1 MSYAILAVTACLT
14 LINIFSYEFENF
26 GCSVY
31 VPPVGEEL
39 QIEDFGTS
47 VSYHTDTYLLAK
59 LSQLNLSQNMQDL
72 IVSRFQQVKD
82 SLPPELAEQVNKLSD
97 DEKIKQTDSRYA
109 QFLSD
114 RTNNLKSLMKKF
126 EDFTK
131 EVEDK
136 EERAKLDSANKSL
149 RDFILRLSSPSE
161 DSDKS

>member
-1 MSYAILAVTACLT
+1 LA
-14 LINIFSYEFENF
+14 
-26 GCSVY
+26 
-31 VPPVGEEL
+31 
-39 QIEDFGTS
+39 D
-47 VSYHTDTYLLAK
+47 
-59 LSQLNLSQNMQDL
+59 
-72 IVSRFQQVKD
+72 
-82 SLPPELAEQVNKLSD
+82 QVNKLSD
-97 DEKIKQTDSRYA
+97 EEKIKQTDSRYA

>member
-1 MSYAILAVTACLT
+1 MSLKNY
-14 LINIFSYEFENF
+14 

-31 VPPVGEEL
+31 VSPVGEEL

-47 VSYHTDTYLLAK
+47 VSYHTDAYLLAK

-82 SLPPELAEQVNKLSD
+82 SLSPELAEQIDKLSD
-97 DEKIKQTDSRYA
+97 EEKIKQTDSRYA

-136 EERAKLDSANKSL
+136 EERAKLDAANKYL
-149 RDFILRLSSPSE
+149 CDFIIRLSSPYE

>member
-1 MSYAILAVTACLT
+1 MSLKNY
-14 LINIFSYEFENF
+14 

-47 VSYHTDTYLLAK
+47 VSYHTDAYLLAK

-72 IVSRFQQVKD
+72 IVSRFQQIKD
-82 SLPPELAEQVNKLSD
+82 SLPADLADEVNKLSD
-97 DEKIKQTDSRYA
+97 EEKIKQTDSRYT

-126 EDFTK
+126 EDYSK
-131 EVEDK
+131 EVKDS
-136 EERAKLDSANKSL
+136 EERDKLTAANKSL
-149 RDFILRLSSPSE
+149 RDFILRLSQTDSYPQ

>member
-1 MSYAILAVTACLT
+1 MSLKNY
-14 LINIFSYEFENF
+14 
-26 GCSVY
+26 GCSIY

-59 LSQLNLSQNMQDL
+59 MSQLNLSQNMQDL

-82 SLPPELAEQVNKLSD
+82 SLPPDLAEQVNKLSD
-97 DEKIKQTDSRYA
+97 EEKIKQTDSRYA

-149 RDFILRLSSPSE
+149 RDFIIRLSSPYD

>member
-1 MSYAILAVTACLT
+1 MSLKNY
-14 LINIFSYEFENF
+14 

-59 LSQLNLSQNMQDL
+59 MSQLNLSQNMQDL

-82 SLPPELAEQVNKLSD
+82 SLPPDLAEQVNKLSD
-97 DEKIKQTDSRYA
+97 EEKIKQTDSRYA

-126 EDFTK
+126 DDFTK

-136 EERAKLDSANKSL
+136 EERAKLDSANKYL
-149 RDFILRLSSPSE
+149 RDFILRLSRTE
-161 DSDKS
+161 LDSDD

>member
-1 MSYAILAVTACLT
+1 MSLKNY
-14 LINIFSYEFENF
+14 

-47 VSYHTDTYLLAK
+47 VSYHTDAYLLAK

-72 IVSRFQQVKD
+72 IVSRFQQIKD
-82 SLPPELAEQVNKLSD
+82 SLPADLADEVNKLSD
-97 DEKIKQTDSRYA
+97 EEKIKQTDSRYT

-126 EDFTK
+126 EDYSK
-131 EVEDK
+131 EVKDS
-136 EERAKLDSANKSL
+136 EEREKLTAANKSL
-149 RDFILRLSSPSE
+149 RDFILRLSRTDSDSL

>member
-1 MSYAILAVTACLT
+1 MSLK
-14 LINIFSYEFENF
+14 NF

-47 VSYHTDTYLLAK
+47 VSYHTDAYLLAK
-59 LSQLNLSQNMQDL
+59 MSQLNLSQNLQDM

-82 SLPPELAEQVNKLSD
+82 SLPPDLAEQVNKLSD

-149 RDFILRLSSPSE
+149 RDFIIRLSSPSV

>member
-1 MSYAILAVTACLT
+1 MSLKNY
-14 LINIFSYEFENF
+14 

-31 VPPVGEEL
+31 VSPVGEEL
-39 QIEDFGTS
+39 QIEDFGMS
-47 VSYHTDTYLLAK
+47 VSYHTDAYLLAK

-82 SLPPELAEQVNKLSD
+82 FLSPELQEQVNKLSD
-97 DEKIKQTDSRYA
+97 EEKIKQTDSRYA

-114 RTNNLKSLMKKF
+114 RTNNLKSLMNKF

-131 EVEDK
+131 EVEDR
-136 EERAKLDSANKSL
+136 EQREKLDAANKSL
-149 RDFILRLSSPSE
+149 RDFILRLSSSSD

>member
-1 MSYAILAVTACLT
+1 MSLK
-14 LINIFSYEFENF
+14 NF

-47 VSYHTDTYLLAK
+47 VSYHTDAYLLAK
-59 LSQLNLSQNMQDL
+59 MSQLNLSQNMQDL

-82 SLPPELAEQVNKLSD
+82 SLPPELADQVNKLSD
-97 DEKIKQTDSRYA
+97 EEKIKQTDSRYA

-114 RTNNLKSLMKKF
+114 RTNNLKTLMKKF

-136 EERAKLDSANKSL
+136 EEREKLDSANKSL

>member
-1 MSYAILAVTACLT
+1 MSLKNY
-14 LINIFSYEFENF
+14 

-59 LSQLNLSQNMQDL
+59 MSQLNLSQNMQDL

-82 SLPPELAEQVNKLSD
+82 LLPPDLAEQVNKLSD
-97 DEKIKQTDSRYA
+97 EEKIKQTDSRYA

-131 EVEDK
+131 EVEEK
-136 EERAKLDSANKSL
+136 EERSKLDSANKSL
-149 RDFILRLSSPSE
+149 RDFIIRLSSPSE

>member
-1 MSYAILAVTACLT
+1 MSLKNY
-14 LINIFSYEFENF
+14 

-59 LSQLNLSQNMQDL
+59 MSQLNLSQNMQDL

-97 DEKIKQTDSRYA
+97 EEKINQTDSRYA

-114 RTNNLKSLMKKF
+114 RTNHLKSLMKKF

-136 EERAKLDSANKSL
+136 EERAKLDSANKYL
-149 RDFILRLSSPSE
+149 RDFIIRLSSPSE
-161 DSDKS
+161 VSDKS

>member
-1 MSYAILAVTACLT
+1 MSLKNY
-14 LINIFSYEFENF
+14 

-59 LSQLNLSQNMQDL
+59 MSQLNLSQNMQDL

-82 SLPPELAEQVNKLSD
+82 SLPPVLAEQINKLSD
-97 DEKIKQTDSRYA
+97 EEKIKQTDSRYA

-114 RTNNLKSLMKKF
+114 RSNNLKSLMKKF

-136 EERAKLDSANKSL
+136 EERAKLDSANKYL
-149 RDFILRLSSPSE
+149 RDFIIRLSTPSE

>member
-1 MSYAILAVTACLT
+1 MSLK
-14 LINIFSYEFENF
+14 NF

-31 VPPVGEEL
+31 FPPIGEEL

-59 LSQLNLSQNMQDL
+59 MSQLNLSQNMQDM

-82 SLPPELAEQVNKLSD
+82 SLPPDLAAQVDKLSD
-97 DEKIKQTDSRYA
+97 EEKIKQTDSRYA

-114 RTNNLKSLMKKF
+114 RTDKLKSLMNKF

-131 EVEDK
+131 EVQDK
-136 EERAKLDSANKSL
+136 EERAKLDSANKFL
-149 RDFILRLSSPSE
+149 RDFILRLSAPSE

>member
-1 MSYAILAVTACLT
+1 MSLKNY
-14 LINIFSYEFENF
+14 

-39 QIEDFGTS
+39 QIENFGTS

-59 LSQLNLSQNMQDL
+59 MSQLNLSQNMQDL

-82 SLPPELAEQVNKLSD
+82 SLPPELAEQVEKLSD

-136 EERAKLDSANKSL
+136 EEREKLDSANKSL
-149 RDFILRLSSPSE
+149 RDFILRLSSPSKDE

>member
-1 MSYAILAVTACLT
+1 MSLKNYG
-14 LINIFSYEFENF
+14 S
-26 GCSVY
+26 SVY
-31 VPPVGEEL
+31 VPPIGEEL

-47 VSYHTDTYLLAK
+47 VSYHTDAYLLAK
-59 LSQLNLSQNMQDL
+59 MSQLNLSQNMQDL
-72 IVSRFQQVKD
+72 IFSRFQEVKD

-97 DEKIKQTDSRYA
+97 EEKIKQTDSRYA

-114 RTNNLKSLMKKF
+114 RTNNLKSLMKNF

-149 RDFILRLSSPSE
+149 RDFILRLSSTTE

>member
-1 MSYAILAVTACLT
+1 MSLKNYC
-14 LINIFSYEFENF
+14 
-26 GCSVY
+26 CSVY

-59 LSQLNLSQNMQDL
+59 MSLLNLSQNMQDL

-97 DEKIKQTDSRYA
+97 EEKIKQTDSRYA

-136 EERAKLDSANKSL
+136 EERAKLDSANKYL
-149 RDFILRLSSPSE
+149 RDFIIRLSSPSE
-161 DSDKS
+161 GSDKS

>member
-1 MSYAILAVTACLT
+1 MSLKNY
-14 LINIFSYEFENF
+14 

-31 VPPVGEEL
+31 VPPIGEEL

-59 LSQLNLSQNMQDL
+59 MSQLNLSQNMQDM

-82 SLPPELAEQVNKLSD
+82 SLPPELADQVNKLSD
-97 DEKIKQTDSRYA
+97 DEKIKQTDSRYE

-114 RTNNLKSLMKKF
+114 RTAKLKSLMNKF

-131 EVEDK
+131 EVKDK
-136 EERAKLDSANKSL
+136 EERDKLDSANKSL
-149 RDFILRLSSPSE
+149 RDFILRLSAPSE

>member
-1 MSYAILAVTACLT
+1 MSLKNYG
-14 LINIFSYEFENF
+14 S
-26 GCSVY
+26 SVY
-31 VPPVGEEL
+31 VPPIGEEL

-47 VSYHTDTYLLAK
+47 VSYHTDAYLLAK
-59 LSQLNLSQNMQDL
+59 MSQLNLSQNMQDL
-72 IVSRFQQVKD
+72 IVSRFQEVKD

-97 DEKIKQTDSRYA
+97 EEKIKQTDSRYA

-114 RTNNLKSLMKKF
+114 RTNNLKSLMKNF

-149 RDFILRLSSPSE
+149 RDFILRLSSTTE

>member
-1 MSYAILAVTACLT
+1 MSLK
-14 LINIFSYEFENF
+14 NF

-59 LSQLNLSQNMQDL
+59 MSQLNLSQNMQDL
-72 IVSRFQQVKD
+72 IVSRFQHVKD
-82 SLPPELAEQVNKLSD
+82 SLPPDLAEQVNKLSD
-97 DEKIKQTDSRYA
+97 EEKIKQTDSRYA

-126 EDFTK
+126 EDYTK

-136 EERAKLDSANKSL
+136 EERAKLDSANKYL
-149 RDFILRLSSPSE
+149 RDFIIRLSSPSE

>member
-1 MSYAILAVTACLT
+1 MSLKNY
-14 LINIFSYEFENF
+14 

-31 VPPVGEEL
+31 VPPIGEEL

-47 VSYHTDTYLLAK
+47 VSYHTDAYLLAK
-59 LSQLNLSQNMQDL
+59 MSQLNLSQNMQDL

-97 DEKIKQTDSRYA
+97 EEKINQTDSRYV

-114 RTNNLKSLMKKF
+114 RTAKLKSLMNKF

-131 EVEDK
+131 EVQDK

-149 RDFILRLSSPSE
+149 RDFILRLSAPSE

>member
-1 MSYAILAVTACLT
+1 M
-14 LINIFSYEFENF
+14 
-26 GCSVY
+26 
-31 VPPVGEEL
+31 
-39 QIEDFGTS
+39 
-47 VSYHTDTYLLAK
+47 
-59 LSQLNLSQNMQDL
+59 SQLNLSQNMQDL

-82 SLPPELAEQVNKLSD
+82 LLSPDLAEQVDKLSD
-97 DEKIKQTDSRYA
+97 EEKIKQTDSRYA

-114 RTNNLKSLMKKF
+114 RTNHLQSLMKKF

-149 RDFILRLSSPSE
+149 RDFILRLSSPSV

>member
-1 MSYAILAVTACLT
+1 MSLKNY
-14 LINIFSYEFENF
+14 
-26 GCSVY
+26 GCCVY

-59 LSQLNLSQNMQDL
+59 MSQLNLSQNMQDL

-82 SLPPELAEQVNKLSD
+82 SLPPDLAEQVNKLSD
-97 DEKIKQTDSRYA
+97 EEKIKQTDSRYA

-136 EERAKLDSANKSL
+136 EERAKLDSANKYL
-149 RDFILRLSSPSE
+149 RDFIIRLSSPSE
-161 DSDKS
+161 GSDKS

>member
-1 MSYAILAVTACLT
+1 MSLKNY
-14 LINIFSYEFENF
+14 

-72 IVSRFQQVKD
+72 IVSRFQEVKD

-97 DEKIKQTDSRYA
+97 EEKIKQTDSRYA

-136 EERAKLDSANKSL
+136 EEHAKLDSANKSL
-149 RDFILRLSSPSE
+149 RDFILRLSSSDVSE
-161 DSDKS
+161 DHK

>member
-1 MSYAILAVTACLT
+1 MSLKNY
-14 LINIFSYEFENF
+14 

-59 LSQLNLSQNMQDL
+59 MSQLNLSQNMQDL
-72 IVSRFQQVKD
+72 ILSRLQQVKD

-97 DEKIKQTDSRYA
+97 EEKIKQTDSRYA

-114 RTNNLKSLMKKF
+114 RTNNLKSLMKNF

-136 EERAKLDSANKSL
+136 EERAKLDSANKYL
-149 RDFILRLSSPSE
+149 RDFIIRLSSPSE

>member
-1 MSYAILAVTACLT
+1 MSLKNY
-14 LINIFSYEFENF
+14 

-59 LSQLNLSQNMQDL
+59 MSQLNLSQNMQDM

-82 SLPPELAEQVNKLSD
+82 ILPPELAEQINKLSD
-97 DEKIKQTDSRYA
+97 EEKIKQTDSRYA

-126 EDFTK
+126 EDYTK

-136 EERAKLDSANKSL
+136 EELSKLNAANKSL
-149 RDFILRLSSPSE
+149 RDFILRLSRSDSE
-161 DSDKS
+161 SDD